1 MSKGNN
7 VAPQQATLP
16 CGAFRPGATASS
28 LSAESGRHF
37 ASETS
42 WFAKGREHEAE
53 QSRRLPH
60 GRTAENLITDA
71 KVDIAVACLCT
82 RPMDAQAGKSDRTRS
97 LAECCP
103 HSPRTGI
110 NGETNSGSVEGLLD
124 TTTQSDVLQK
134 PREEIPP
141 AGWLVSDSSRPVK
154 ATKGAEAEEEV
165 ASLTSTA
172 SGVGIDAS
180 LSTTKRG
187 AASQICLPT
196 VLSEWNSSDRGTMS
210 PISGGT
216 TSPSTATVS
225 AVDHMRQAKLSS
237 TTEAILVPG
246 GDVPSPSLALTDK
259 IVKPQQLHDGL
270 SPSRPTPAFSP
281 FEILWDGKRVDVR
294 DLHDSTWSASSSLST
309 SPSGTPSSCR
319 SRALNSL
326 GRLGLVSESLS
337 NSNVQPTFSSGS
349 HASSLSLPS
358 VSEGPSYPAI
368 LTKLSKDGLSP
379 SSNEEGCTDLAV
391 PQTKKSGS
399 MGAPHFPTA
408 DQQSA
413 SSPAPCAGAAD
424 CSQNLRADQLCRF
437 PTEDRAL
444 CGAAGVSSLPCSVWS
459 TTTENSQRPNTVDPF
474 AGGVPTARCGC
485 APPPQPPP
493 GLPHKP
499 AASSFTRYCGLALQN
514 CELNATAV
522 EYGSPLHRLP
532 PVQRPEGPLENAA
545 THSCC
550 VATTWSPKDP
560 EGQCSPMSSKS
571 VYVSHDSTVENAC
584 YTRLFERVC
593 RQHAEEATA
602 SVPEVFRRVGEAA
615 CARAD
620 HSGASP
626 ACSRPWCG
634 SKPSEHETCDLKASG
649 ECAWRDVVPTGDLTP
664 STLGSSLHAAR
675 GRMTPCSCDSASAG
689 CVSTV
694 PRCPSSLS
702 RPCSH
707 GQQESVIPV
716 PPPSERLSCGKSA
729 TLLVPNASGDTA
741 TVHLHQKR
749 IGEPPTASE
758 RTFAF
763 QSLPI
768 ESFCKAQ
775 ALVDSG
781 TDRNATSPTQVLT
794 RPVLPSS
801 PSHGNGCAQ
810 GQLNDVYTYERQKV
824 VPEREPGNPD
834 LGNRFATSC
843 NGYAQ
848 SYPASCPERF
858 VPAPPK
864 SCAARH
870 VPLAVPMPTLTPVP
884 VSFPPTVSST
894 PVSLLLT
901 LPLNLP
907 FGRIIK
913 FGVPSALAHLNDSG
927 SSQPA
932 LSRGA
937 LSLRRQR
944 VGGGRG
950 DGNNIP
956 SAPTLPPRL
965 GSTCDPQGGSPT
977 SSVRSLGAK
986 KSYFCFSP
994 LLHEAAYTLL
1004 SHAGGICD
1012 TFAASLHLELA
1023 ILYLPP
1029 AILPWVGAAFNH
1041 LTATFL
1047 PRFDEPLKLECGGL
1061 QERNAPGRLGGKVLT
1076 VGCAIRQAGERQK
1089 FQRMQEFLS
1098 QFEREVENL
1107 LRAYALQHPTTR
1119 TRGSQQVSG
1128 AYGRCTGRGQEGM
1141 RQAGM
1146 SSPNTHC
1153 TTSSSPGEVTAA
1165 AGPFELCDRSPKGSP
1180 GPQPGDVGDGV
1191 TGSTVSGLPPGFG
1204 GAAAFGR
1211 KHNVWRYS
1219 MGCVPSSVLPGP
1231 SSPVPPPELSSSA
1244 SQIGSFHQP
1253 GWHAPSTPASGSNG
1267 FVSGYLGAQHL
1278 DGNAYAS
1285 RGMHAE
1291 NPASPSHRQ
1300 RECGSTK
1307 PLALSCEGGNSGGS
1321 AAGRGLWGCLG
1332 LPGGCLDLTVRAFE
1346 TRALEKHPREYARLV
1361 VRDICVSEV
1370 RLVTTRGIP
1379 GMTCE
1384 IDPRFEQY
1392 CIGTRPILTTPDGQL
1407 CRHSIAPHWLS
1418 DIWEVR
1424 LKTQSQI
1431 TREQQKRL
1439 VEQYVVGEIE
1449 CRPQAEQR
1457 RLLDIITR
1465 LGATVWVNGR
1475 PAAAEAL
1482 TPPPPLPVKVP
1493 DPPRSTQDFQ
1503 NADTPSTGGKLSATV
1518 NDRSNDAGLRL
1529 VTNYDSSPFSDKT
1542 NKEGRACLKSVE
1554 GERCANRDTPYP
1566 PGLTLGDLTGPRDE
1580 ESPRLSSSYTTPP
1593 RFPSDSVPRPGG
1605 ATDEGRWLREGE
1617 QWLASSYSSRQS
1629 HLANTVA
1636 GASTQDQDILHAESP
1651 SSRNDD
1657 AMERGNGS
1665 VSCSTNCG
1673 DIADREAVEER
1684 LFQLSLCASQ
1694 RSELSTR
1701 HSQGR
1706 PPKPYRCK
1714 EDGMPFTIAMKIPA
1728 SHDDPPPL
1736 VGVEAASG
1744 PSHKFQASNHG
1755 AGFSTPPAS
1764 EKVPEYGSR
1773 GVEQRSKEDTPSCLP
1788 LQKQLSCSRQSP
1800 SGRTVSSFSS
1810 SHEELASS
1818 GSSNASWGSIFS
1830 DSSTTTCGSCP
1841 KCENVCVGTAAS
1853 VRTTKKSS
1861 RKASESLHPAPP
1873 SFRILKEQEPGASA
1887 PESWSQRRPPEQT
1900 VGGCRLLDHDEQRW
1914 NCPAPSQNCDKF
1926 SGQSNATAASL
1937 WKQLLVASTH
1947 KKAFQP
1953 YEYHHVTVSS
1963 TDGGD
1968 RQAPMEEEATVTRDE
1983 NRGMQVASGSAT
1995 EHGDDDLQQL
2005 LLCAWLK
2012 EANPLLHVTGKDS
2025 L

>member
-28 LSAESGRHF
+28 LSAESGRYF

-53 QSRRLPH
+53 QIRRLPH
-60 GRTAENLITDA
+60 GQTAEDLITDA

-97 LAECCP
+97 LSECCP

-110 NGETNSGSVEGLLD
+110 NSETNSGSVGLLD
-124 TTTQSDVLQK
+124 ITTQSDVLQK
-134 PREEIPP
+134 PREEMSPT
-141 AGWLVSDSSRPVK
+141 GWLVSDSSRPMK
-154 ATKGAEAEEEV
+154 ATKGSEAEEEV

-172 SGVGIDAS
+172 SGAGIEAS

-216 TSPSTATVS
+216 TSPSTAMVS
-225 AVDHMRQAKLSS
+225 AVDHMRQSKLSS
-237 TTEAILVPG
+237 TTEAIHVPG
-246 GDVPSPSLALTDK
+246 GDISSPPLALTDK
-259 IVKPQQLHDGL
+259 VVKPQQLHDGL
-270 SPSRPTPAFSP
+270 LSPSRSTPAFSP

-319 SRALNSL
+319 SRAMNNLA
-326 GRLGLVSESLS
+326 RLGLISESLS
-337 NSNVQPTFSSGS
+337 NSNVQPASSSGS

-358 VSEGPSYPAI
+358 GSERPSYAI
-368 LTKLSKDGLSP
+368 LTKLSKDGLSLP
-379 SSNEEGCTDLAV
+379 SNEEGCTALAV
-391 PQTKKSGS
+391 PQTKKSGN

-408 DQQSA
+408 DTQGA
-413 SSPAPCAGAAD
+413 SSPVPCAGAAD
-424 CSQNLRADQLCRF
+424 CLENLRADQLRRF

-444 CGAAGVSSLPCSVWS
+444 CGAAGLSSVPCSVWS
-459 TTTENSQRPNTVDPF
+459 TTTEDSQRPNNVDPL
-474 AGGVPTARCGC
+474 AGGIPTARCGC

-514 CELNATAV
+514 GELNATAA

-532 PVQRPEGPLENAA
+532 PVQRPETSQENAA

-550 VATTWSPKDP
+550 VITAWLPKDH
-560 EGQCSPMSSKS
+560 EGQCSPMSSNS
-571 VYVSHDSTVENAC
+571 VYVSHDGTLEDAC
-584 YTRLFERVC
+584 YTQLFERVC

-602 SVPEVFRRVGEAA
+602 SVPEVFRRVGEAT
-615 CARAD
+615 CARDD
-620 HSGASP
+620 HSGTSP
-626 ACSRPWCG
+626 TYSRPWCG
-634 SKPSEHETCDLKASG
+634 SKPSERETCDKASG

-664 STLGSSLHAAR
+664 SSLGSSQHAAR
-675 GRMTPCSCDSASAG
+675 GRMTTCSYDSASTG
-689 CVSTV
+689 CVSIV
-694 PRCPSSLS
+694 ARRPSSLS
-702 RPCSH
+702 RPCFF

-716 PPPSERLSCGKSA
+716 PPPSERLSCGESA

-741 TVHLHQKR
+741 TVHSHQKR
-749 IGEPPTASE
+749 TGETPTASE

-763 QSLPI
+763 HSLPI
-768 ESFCKAQ
+768 EAFCKAQ

-781 TDRNATSPTQVLT
+781 TDRKAASPTTVLT
-794 RPVLPSS
+794 RPVPSSS

-810 GQLNDVYTYERQKV
+810 GQLNDVYIYERQKV
-824 VPEREPGNPD
+824 VPEQEPGNPY
-834 LGNRFATSC
+834 LGNRLGTSSSG
-843 NGYAQ
+843 NAQ
-848 SYPASCPERF
+848 SYPASCRERF

-870 VPLAVPMPTLTPVP
+870 VPPAVPMPTLTPVP
-884 VSFPPTVSST
+884 VSFPPTASST

-913 FGVPSALAHLNDSG
+913 FGVPSALANLNDSA

-932 LSRGA
+932 LSRGS
-937 LSLRRQR
+937 LSSRKQR

-950 DGNNIP
+950 DGNSIP
-956 SAPTLPPRL
+956 SAPNLPSRL
-965 GSTCDPQGGSPT
+965 ASTCDPQNGSPT
-977 SSVRSLGAK
+977 SSVRSLGVK

-1041 LTATFL
+1041 LSATFL

-1141 RQAGM
+1141 RQAGL
-1146 SSPNTHC
+1146 SGPNTHC
-1153 TTSSSPGEVTAA
+1153 TTSSSSGEVAAA
-1165 AGPFELCDRSPKGSP
+1165 AGPFELCDRSPKSSA

-1219 MGCVPSSVLPGP
+1219 MGCVPSSVLPGCSP
-1231 SSPVPPPELSSSA
+1231 PVPPPELSSSA
-1244 SQIGSFHQP
+1244 SQIGSFHKP
-1253 GWHAPSTPASGSNG
+1253 GWHAPSTPPSGSNG
-1267 FVSGYLGAQHL
+1267 SVSGYLGGQHL
-1278 DGNAYAS
+1278 DGNACAS
-1285 RGMHAE
+1285 SGMHAE

-1300 RECGSTK
+1300 AECGSTR
-1307 PLALSCEGGNSGGS
+1307 PVALSCEGGNNGGS

-1379 GMTCE
+1379 GITCE

-1424 LKTQSQI
+1424 LKSQGQI

-1449 CRPQAEQR
+1449 SRPQAEQR

-1482 TPPPPLPVKVP
+1482 TPPPPLPVKVS

-1503 NADTPSTGGKLSATV
+1503 NADTPSTEGKLSATV
-1518 NDRSNDAGLRL
+1518 NDRSNGAGLEP
-1529 VTNYDSSPFSDKT
+1529 VTNYDGGPFSDKT
-1542 NKEGRACLKSVE
+1542 SKEGRACLKSAE
-1554 GERCANRDTPYP
+1554 GERCTNRDTPYP

-1580 ESPRLSSSYTTPP
+1580 ESPRFSSSYTAPP
-1593 RFPSDSVPRPGG
+1593 RFPSDSVSRPGG
-1605 ATDEGRWLREGE
+1605 AAGEGRWLRGE

-1629 HLANTVA
+1629 HLGGTVA

-1651 SSRNDD
+1651 SSRDD
-1657 AMERGNGS
+1657 GAMERGNS
-1665 VSCSTNCG
+1665 SMSCSTNCG
-1673 DIADREAVEER
+1673 DIADREAAEER

-1706 PPKPYRCK
+1706 PPKPYRCE
-1714 EDGMPFTIAMKIPA
+1714 EDGVPLTIAMKIPT

-1736 VGVEAASG
+1736 VDVEVAPV
-1744 PSHKFQASNHG
+1744 PSPQFQTRNHG
-1755 AGFSTPPAS
+1755 AGFSIPPAS

-1773 GVEQRSKEDTPSCLP
+1773 GVEQRAKEDMPSCSP

-1800 SGRTVSSFSS
+1800 SGRTLSTFSS

-1830 DSSTTTCGSCP
+1830 DSSTTTCCSSCP
-1841 KCENVCVGTAAS
+1841 KCENVCMGTAAS
-1853 VRTTKKSS
+1853 VRSTKKSS
-1861 RKASESLHPAPP
+1861 KKVSESLHLAPP
-1873 SFRILKEQEPGASA
+1873 SFRTLKEQEPGAFT
-1887 PESWSQRRPPEQT
+1887 PESWSQRRPPEQK
-1900 VGGCRLLDHDEQRW
+1900 VGGCSLLDHDEQKW
-1914 NCPAPSQNCDKF
+1914 NCPASSQNCDKF
-1926 SGQSNATAASL
+1926 SGQSNVTAASL

-1947 KKAFQP
+1947 QKAFQP
-1953 YEYHHVTVSS
+1953 YEYHHVTVPS

-1968 RQAPMEEEATVTRDE
+1968 RQPPIEEEATAARDE

-1995 EHGDDDLQQL
+1995 ERGDVDGLQQL

-2012 EANPLLHVTGKDS
+2012 EANPLLHVSGKDS
-2025 L
+2025 F